1 MDTGCL
7 SVTTKDAST
16 SLVLEMSDRVRKVS
30 IEVSLCEDPETP
42 VDPKNDEK

>member
-7 SVTTKDAST
+7 SVTTKDSSS
-16 SLVLEMSDRVRKVS
+16 SLVLEMSDKVRKVR

-42 VDPKNDEK
+42 VDSKNDEK